1 MKISYFFFALSY
13 LLHTTALLHP
23 QQVPQQPE
31 HTATLLHTF
40 HLLSYM
46 YASHFVS
53 ECSATGYP
61 EISSAPGAFV
71 TSSPFSSRP
80 CSLVFTQMAVSLR

>member
-1 MKISYFFFALSY
+1 MKLVLKYFNFNFMKILLIFSFSLSY

-53 ECSATGYP
+53 ECSATHFSRRIP
-61 EISSAPGAFV
+61 V
-71 TSSPFSSRP
+71 T
-80 CSLVFTQMAVSLR
+80 LVLCHL